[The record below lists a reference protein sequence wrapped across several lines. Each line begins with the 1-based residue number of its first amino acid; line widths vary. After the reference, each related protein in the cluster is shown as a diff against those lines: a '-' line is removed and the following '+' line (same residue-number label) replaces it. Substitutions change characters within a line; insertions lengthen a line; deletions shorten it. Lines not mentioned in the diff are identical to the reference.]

1 MEITD
6 FTLADRV
13 RLVSLDGEMDLY
25 NASDLKDRVASI
37 LQDGAKNLVLDL
49 DKLEYID
56 SSGISA
62 LLYTY
67 TQCRSRSVKLF
78 FINVKGSVRKVIE
91 LTSLIGFFPIA
102 DNIND
107 ALQRFGVRQGS

>member
-1 MEITD
+1 MEITEHTPVD
-6 FTLADRV
+6 GVHLIA
-13 RLVSLDGEMDLY
+13 LDGEMDLY
-25 NASDLKDRVASI
+25 NASDLKEKVGSVLGSGVRRLI
-37 LQDGAKNLVLDL
+37 LDL

-62 LLYTY
+62 LLYTF
-67 TQCRSRSVKLF
+67 TQSRTRSIQLL

-102 DNIND
+102 ENLDD
-107 ALQRFGVRQGS
+107 ALAQFGSHQE